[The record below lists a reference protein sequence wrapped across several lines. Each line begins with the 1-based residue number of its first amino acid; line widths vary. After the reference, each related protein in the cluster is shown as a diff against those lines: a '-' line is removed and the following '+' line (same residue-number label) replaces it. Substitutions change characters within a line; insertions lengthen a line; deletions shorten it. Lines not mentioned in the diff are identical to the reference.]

1 MANFMVSLKIFYN
14 KYISRKDKYN
24 EKDVLKK

>member
-1 MANFMVSLKIFYN
+1 MANFMISLKNFYN

-24 EKDVLKK
+24 EKDALKK